1 MPTVAGLVGDWNDF
15 DPRRPVSPAP
25 SVIEDV
31 AGRAARA
38 GRPDTARGGGGG
50 HRYRTLTSVT
60 LRLFDTA
67 YRSVR
72 EFQPVTRGTASVY
85 LCGATVQGTP
95 HLGHL
100 RSAVTFDILVRWLEV
115 SGLAVTYCRN
125 VTDIDDKILAAA
137 RDAGL
142 PWWALAERNQREF
155 TSAYGLLGCRPPDAE
170 PRATGHVPDML
181 AVIGRL
187 VAGGHAYPG
196 GGDVYFSVSSAT
208 GYGAL
213 SRRRPDDLLAGVA
226 EDTGHSAD
234 KRDPRDFVLWK
245 GAKPGEP
252 AWQSPWGP
260 GRPGWHIECSAMA
273 VGYLGPVFDIHGGG
287 QDLIFPHHENER
299 AQSLAAGD
307 EFARYWVHH
316 GLVTTTAGAKM
327 SKSAGNA
334 LAAAEALYRV
344 RPQELRYY
352 LGQAHYRSALEY
364 TPEALQD
371 AAAAY
376 QRIERFVSHAQHALG
391 YAAPPPP
398 RLPISFTAAMDD
410 DLGVPAALAALH
422 ATVRDGNY
430 ALSTGDQEN
439 AVTCLAQVR
448 SMLAVLGLDP
458 LAPAWQAADPDGRLR
473 GVVDSLVALALRQR
487 EAARGR
493 GDYASADSIRDTL
506 EDIGVVVEDTPQGP
520 RWELTR

>member
-1 MPTVAGLVGDWNDF
+1 MPTVAVLVGDWNDF
-15 DPRRPVSPAP
+15 DPRRGVSPVP
-25 SVIEDV
+25 QVIEDV
-31 AGRAARA
+31 AGRVARA
-38 GRPDTARGGGGG
+38 GRRDTARGGGGG
-50 HRYRTLTSVT
+50 RRYRTLTKVT

-100 RSAVTFDILVRWLEV
+100 RSAVCFDILVRWLEA

-137 RDAGL
+137 SGAGL

-170 PRATGHVPDML
+170 PRATGHIPDML
-181 AVIGRL
+181 AVIGQL
-187 VAGGHAYPG
+187 VAGGHAYAA
-196 GGDVYFSVSSAT
+196 GGDVCFSVGTAA

-213 SRRRPDDLLAGVA
+213 SRRRPDDLLAHVA
-226 EDTGHSAD
+226 EDAGHSAH

-316 GLVTTTAGAKM
+316 GLVTTAAGAKM

-334 LAAAEALYRV
+334 LAAAEALYLV

-376 QRIERFVSHAQHALG
+376 QRIERFVRHAQDALG

-458 LAPAWQAADPDGRLR
+458 LAAAWQAAGPDGRLR

-487 EAARGR
+487 EAARAR

-506 EDIGVVVEDTPQGP
+506 EDTGVFVEDTPQGP
-520 RWELTR
+520 RWDLTR